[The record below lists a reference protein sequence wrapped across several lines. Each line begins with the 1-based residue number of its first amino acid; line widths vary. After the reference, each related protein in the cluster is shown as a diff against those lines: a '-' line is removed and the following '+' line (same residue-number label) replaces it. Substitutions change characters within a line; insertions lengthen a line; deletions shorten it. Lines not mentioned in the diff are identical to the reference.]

1 MGLSGPLTFLFF
13 APQFADRT
21 GMAVSSFLAAAAAS
35 AILLSFAAE
44 TRKWHCSGCM
54 GEDGALAVIFSRERL
69 SEGFF

>member
-13 APQFADRT
+13 APQFADRSE
-21 GMAVSSFLAAAAAS
+21 MAVSSFLAAAAAS

-54 GEDGALAVIFSRERL
+54 RMVLWP
-69 SEGFF
+69 